1 MNENEYKEKE
11 NNKVYLYLFELFF
24 LENVSLSVL
33 TYFSQPVSLKDVTIS
48 VSLCELPFAVTQLE
62 KQLLSFFL
70 PENTK
75 RLELLLAL

>member
-1 MNENEYKEKE
+1 MSISIFSN
-11 NNKVYLYLFELFF
+11 FF

-33 TYFSQPVSLKDVTIS
+33 TYFSQPVSLKYVT

-62 KQLLSFFL
+62 KQLLSSFL

-75 RLELLLAL
+75 DLSYCWNNKDCLRLKTNTM